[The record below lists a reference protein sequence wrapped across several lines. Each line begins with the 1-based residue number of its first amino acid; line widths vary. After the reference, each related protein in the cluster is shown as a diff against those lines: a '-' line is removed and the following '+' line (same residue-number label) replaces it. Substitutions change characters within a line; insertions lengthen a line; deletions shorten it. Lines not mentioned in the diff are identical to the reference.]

1 MRQGKKGKG
10 KEARRENEG
19 RAQHKSV
26 QMFLNL
32 VYKTRG
38 PLLIWTLRCYIL
50 TLIVS

>member
-26 QMFLNL
+26 QFLNL
-32 VYKTRG
+32 FYKTRG